1 MNNQKETTLKKN
13 KDASSLFLFD
23 LFVGDLKF
31 TSGEIIDPRK
41 SKAINE
47 INKQILLYIGKDKIK
62 TKMALKNF
70 GNGTDWSIALIE
82 FFSENDSIKA
92 LANIGG
98 LLGLVKLFE
107 GLLKSLKKKNK
118 NIKVGFKSA
127 ELLALGKILKQSR
140 SKSQNLKVVFKKEIT
155 KNTFGFN
162 EKYFLFI
169 IKNGEKDFLVM
180 IDWEGKIKIF
190 YKI

>member
-1 MNNQKETTLKKN
+1 MNNRKKTTLKKN
-13 KDASSLFLFD
+13 KETSSLLLFD
-23 LFVGDLKF
+23 LFVDDLKF
-31 TSGEIIDPRK
+31 NSGEIIYPLK
-41 SKAINE
+41 SKTINE

-62 TKMALKNF
+62 IKMALKNF
-70 GNGTDWSIALIE
+70 GNGADWSVALIE
-82 FFSENDSIKA
+82 FFSENNSIKA

-98 LLGLVKLFE
+98 LLGLVKVFE
-107 GLLKSLKKKNK
+107 GLFKSLQKKNE
-118 NIKVGFKSA
+118 NIKIGFKSA
-127 ELLALGKILKQSR
+127 ELLALGKVLKQSR
-140 SKSQNLKVVFKKEIT
+140 SKSQNLKVVLKKEIT

-169 IKNGEKDFLVM
+169 IEKEEKDFLVM